1 MKLGLVLLV
10 FLTLLS
16 SPGRADSSQGQWS
29 WESFKTTVIT
39 KFHSFIDRFSKPE
52 PTKEAS
58 APVVAPTAPVQV
70 APVVA
75 PADEEPIIV
84 QASPKAKKAV
94 VTETKP
100 AAVAK
105 PVEVVAAV
113 PEKKKSWFDFLLN
126 RVSGTQIQTQAQNT
140 EGVSEPVPQAVT
152 VQESPQTVPVAI
164 QGSTPS
170 EEKKPGMFER
180 LKLWVSGLTS
190 TRSPASVDEPIQAFP
205 QGVKIQ
211 NAAPEVNAIIA
222 GRVATPAIPFKD
234 DNLIMGHN
242 DVPVFRF
249 KALEAKLQKQEVKR
263 IPLLN
268 LGQEEIL
275 DSNAFKIV
283 SIMPYPEVSSNAP
296 KSLDEPDV
304 ASKSEFKKMLGDD
317 IVQAAPAEKIEIP
330 ILEAAKKVTGEKIA
344 KLVYTLKND
353 ESYTPLVTIAFTE
366 EDLKLLRGLILFEK
380 KDQCHIASGIF
391 SDLVN
396 AEKPD
401 VNESARFHLGVCLK
415 EMNLPTEALH
425 YLTKEMRSKNSQIA
439 HDSIKSATDDVQLQY
454 EATVVEAL
462 LSADQNDYPKE
473 SLPQI
478 NYLKAKYFIRKN
490 LPGKALEAALLVPE
504 KTPQYYKAQYVAA
517 VAEYELGRVDAS
529 LTRQKSV
536 TTELSKNGKDN
547 TVLALFEMNLGR
559 ESFQKAK
566 YKDSLEAF
574 QKVPKENSLWIQSL
588 IEEGWVQLQ
597 SKDMPGAIGN
607 MHSIQSPYFSGVYK
621 PESYVLRS
629 IAYLSI
635 CQYADAFKSIAYLEH
650 FYQPWLDRIN
660 KYNSTHNSSQTYQTV
675 FKQLQGKAN
684 LDADEL
690 PYQAI
695 REAARQRD
703 FLNAQ
708 ESINQLIDENSGYP
722 FVRSLIEKDRKSLL
736 SRRNATILKVAQLR
750 EKIRKVASIPDGMR
764 NYNSWRFELSNLED
778 FLTVYEFKVKTL
790 REGLDGLNKMIPQA
804 TARIAANKDKIKDQ
818 AGKILKDHFVRLAK
832 DLRQNLDNDELLKY
846 EVYAGSGENLRFK
859 IAGGKTLD
867 KANLSNRQPA
877 GQHWDF
883 DGEYW
888 EDEIGNYR
896 SSLKNN
902 CQNNMAAGQ
911 KGRE

>member
-10 FLTLLS
+10 FLTLMA
-16 SPGRADSSQGQWS
+16 SPGRADSTQSHWS
-29 WESFKTTVIT
+29 WDSFKTAVIT
-39 KFHSFIDRFSKPE
+39 KYHAFINQFTKPE
-52 PTKEAS
+52 PAATVVPAKVAEQTAPAPAVAPPAAPPKAEPKVMPAPVLK
-58 APVVAPTAPVQV
+58 APVVKPV
-70 APVVA
+70 AVA
-75 PADEEPIIV
+75 PAPV
-84 QASPKAKKAV
+84 KKQ
-94 VTETKP
+94 
-100 AAVAK
+100 
-105 PVEVVAAV
+105 
-113 PEKKKSWFDFLLN
+113 SWFDYVLG
-126 RVSGTQIQTQAQNT
+126 RVSGTQVQTQEQT
-140 EGVSEPVPQAVT
+140 QEGVSE
-152 VQESPQTVPVAI
+152 SVPV
-164 QGSTPS
+164 
-170 EEKKPGMFER
+170 KKVTTFDR
-180 LKLWVSGLTS
+180 LKLWVNGLGS
-190 TRSPASVDEPIQAFP
+190 TASRSPASDSEPVQAFP
-205 QGVKIQ
+205 QGIRIQ
-211 NAAPEVNAIIA
+211 NAAPEVNAIVA
-222 GRVATPAIPFKD
+222 GRVATQAIPFKD
-234 DNLIMGHN
+234 NNLIMGHN
-242 DVPVFRF
+242 DVPVFQF
-249 KALEAKLQKQEVKR
+249 KALQAKLKKQEVKR

-275 DSNAFKIV
+275 DSNAFKMV
-283 SIMPYPEVSSNAP
+283 SIVPYPEASSSAP
-296 KSLDEPDV
+296 KSLEEPEV
-304 ASKSEFKKMLGDD
+304 ASQSDFKKMLGDN
-317 IVQAAPAEKIEIP
+317 INQAAPAEKIEIP

-344 KLVYTLKND
+344 KLVYALKND
-353 ESYTPLVTIAFTE
+353 SAYTALPTMAFTE

-396 AEKPD
+396 AEKPE
-401 VNESARFHLGVCLK
+401 VNESARFHLGVCLH
-415 EMNLPTEALH
+415 EMNLPTEAMH
-425 YLTKEMRSKNSQIA
+425 YLTKTMHSKNSQVA
-439 HDSIKSATDDVQLQY
+439 HDSIKAATDDVQLQN
-454 EATVVEAL
+454 EMLVAEAL
-462 LSADQNDYPKE
+462 LTVDQNDSPKE

-490 LPGKALEAALLVPE
+490 LPGKALEAALLVP
-504 KTPQYYKAQYVAA
+504 KNTPQFYKAQYVAA
-517 VAEYELGRVDAS
+517 VSEYELNRVDAS
-529 LTRQKSV
+529 LSRQKDM
-536 TTELSKNGKDN
+536 TMELSKNGKDN

-566 YKDSLEAF
+566 YKDALEAF

-650 FYQPWLDRIN
+650 FYQPWLDRMN
-660 KYNSTHNSSQTYQTV
+660 KFNSTHNATQTYATV

-684 LDADEL
+684 QDADDL

-722 FVRSLIEKDRKSLL
+722 FVRGLIEKDRKSLL

-750 EKIRKVASIPDGMR
+750 EKIRKASSIPDGMK
-764 NYNSWRFELSNLED
+764 NYNSWRFELSNNED
-778 FLTVYEFKVKTL
+778 FLAVYEFKVKTL
-790 REGLDGLNKMIPQA
+790 REGLDGLNRMMPQA
-804 TARIAANKDKIKDQ
+804 QKRIAENKDKIKDQ
-818 AGKILKDHFVRLAK
+818 AGKILKDHFVKIAK
-832 DLRQNLDNDELLKY
+832 ELRQNLDNDELLKY
-846 EVYAGSGENLRFK
+846 EVYAGSGENLRYK
-859 IAGGKTLD
+859 IAGGKTAD
-867 KANLSNRQPA
+867 KANMSNRQPA

-902 CQNNMAAGQ
+902 CQNMAAGPGA
-911 KGRE
+911 KGESKP